1 LSFFVLA
8 PQNKQDVLQLRIKLQ
23 LRLKLQVRVS

>member
-1 LSFFVLA
+1 LSFFVFA
-8 PQNKQDVLQLRIKLQ
+8 PKDKQDVLQLRIKLQ